1 MLLESKVKVLTEA
14 RAKRNDH
21 VPSAK
26 CKCKMEAEVEDKMEA
41 DLGDRE
47 SDDDS
52 SSSESESEL
61 QQQVE
66 QLRENVCH
74 KSELSNVF
82 NFLPPLLIYIFIVGM
97 LK

>member
-1 MLLESKVKVLTEA
+1 MILHANSAIFVLLDRKVKVQSAA

-26 CKCKMEAEVEDKMEA
+26 FTYGAKMEGEEKMEGCR
-41 DLGDRE
+41 DDRD
-47 SDDDS
+47 SDGDS

-66 QLRENVCH
+66 QLQENVCLENDH
-74 KSELSNVF
+74 V
-82 NFLPPLLIYIFIVGM
+82 I
-97 LK
+97 